1 MSEAADKHKFLQEN
15 QYIKFDLLELE
26 ELLVKGGYIEPEETS
41 ALINE
46 PFDQRMQRAA
56 DVFYDYVVN
65 YAPELLSPQHQ
76 AFYETAVNIDP
87 KLSPAKTET
96 NYLEENQNVI
106 NLKSLSQA
114 LVGLSEQALSYR
126 RDVLGKDYL
135 NKFYE
140 DYLMPLEKQIH
151 ANKTFAL
158 EKVRYESVMMERGYL
173 KAWQQFKEQSERI
186 LPRI

>member
-1 MSEAADKHKFLQEN
+1 M
-15 QYIKFDLLELE
+15 LELE

-173 KAWQQFKEQSERI
+173 KAWQ
-186 LPRI
+186 